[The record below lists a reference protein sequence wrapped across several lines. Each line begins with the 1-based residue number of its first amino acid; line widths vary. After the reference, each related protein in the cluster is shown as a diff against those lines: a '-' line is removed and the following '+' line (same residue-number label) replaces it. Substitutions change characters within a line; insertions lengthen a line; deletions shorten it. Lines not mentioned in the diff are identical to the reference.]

1 MFLNIDAHNENKIA
15 LTDDTG
21 ERMSYGQLQ
30 NFILNFKNIMPTR
43 SVVFILCS
51 NTIGA
56 VAAFLACFENKVVP
70 LLLNKDLDRALLK
83 NLLDIYQPQYL
94 IVPAN
99 TEVEFNKYTL
109 VVQINNFVVLATKF
123 PQYAINEELS
133 FLLTTSGSTGSPKL
147 VRHSYKNAYFSYKKV
162 AEFFGFTAKDVGL
175 ADLPIHYT
183 MGLSVICS
191 HLYAGSKVV
200 LTDYKLMSKEFWK
213 IFNDQGI
220 TDFTGVPFSYEV
232 FDKLGFFKKDYPA
245 LRILAEGGGRM
256 NDVLFRKV
264 ASYCEQYGKKF
275 YATFGTTET
284 TARLAYLDPAL
295 AISKIGSI
303 GRAIPGGQL
312 SLLDAEQCNP
322 IEEMIAEGELAY
334 RGDNVTMGYAN
345 CKEDLHKNDERKG
358 YYITGDIAKRD
369 KDGCYYII
377 GRISRFLKLYGLRI
391 SLDQC
396 ENIIRDEFKI
406 ACACLG
412 NDQKMIIFLENK
424 EILEEAVS
432 YISKKLGI
440 YKKCFVSKYIEH
452 IPRNNNGKVM
462 YSQLKA

>member
-21 ERMSYGQLQ
+21 ETMSYGQLQ
-30 NFILNFKNIMPTR
+30 NFILNFKNVMPTR

-56 VAAFLACFENKVVP
+56 VATFLACIENKVVP
-70 LLLNKDLDRALLK
+70 LLLGKDLDRDLLR
-83 NLLDIYQPQYL
+83 NLIDVYQPQYL
-94 IVPAN
+94 IVPGN
-99 TEVEFNKYTL
+99 MEVEFNNYIL
-109 VVQINNFVVLATKF
+109 VSKINNFLVLYTKF
-123 PQYAINEELS
+123 PQYAVNEELS

-147 VRHSYKNAYFSYKKV
+147 VRHSYKNVYFSYKQV
-162 AEFFGFTAKDVGL
+162 AEFFGFTANDIGL
-175 ADLPIHYT
+175 ADLPINYT

-191 HLYAGSKVV
+191 HLYAGSEVV
-200 LTDYKLMSKEFWK
+200 LTDYNLINKEFWK
-213 IFNDQGI
+213 IFNTKGI
-220 TDFTGVPFSYEV
+220 TDITGVPFSYEV
-232 FDKLGFFKKDYPA
+232 LDKLGFFLKDYPT
-245 LRILAEGGGRM
+245 LKILAEGGGRM
-256 NDVLFRKV
+256 NDVLFQKV
-264 ASYCEQYGKKF
+264 ALYCEQYSKKF

-295 AISKIGSI
+295 AISKICSI

-312 SLLDAEQCNP
+312 SLLDVEQCIP

-345 CKEDLHKNDERKG
+345 CKEDLNKNDERKG

-396 ENIIRDEFKI
+396 ENIISDEFKI
-406 ACACLG
+406 DCACLG

-424 EILEEAVS
+424 EILEEVVS
-432 YISKKLGI
+432 YISKKLGL

-462 YSQLKA
+462 YSQLKV